1 MPNPPSLFDPTAQH
15 DNVPAK
21 LVASLDRLSH
31 ALRSLLWEEAKATG
45 LSPIQIQ
52 LLVHLRHHDWEQTRV
67 GDLARQFDLTAATIS
82 EALTSLVEKKL
93 VAKEPDPAD
102 KRARVLCLTKGGRE
116 LASRVGA
123 WAELL
128 ERQVRQR
135 PDHEAVIVM
144 QFLMS
149 LISGLQDA
157 GVVTV
162 ARMCTTCRFF
172 ESAGRPG
179 STEPHYCTLLDK
191 PLSAESLRFDCP
203 EHQAATPSRN

>member
-1 MPNPPSLFDPTAQH
+1 MPKPPSVFDLAAQH
-15 DNVPAK
+15 ENVPAK

-31 ALRSLLWEEAKATG
+31 AMRSLLWEEAKPTG

-52 LLVHLRHHDWEQTRV
+52 LLVYLRHHDREQSRV

-128 ERQVRQR
+128 ERQVKQC
-135 PDHEAVIVM
+135 PDDEAVVVM
-144 QFLMS
+144 RFLMS
-149 LISGLQDA
+149 LIAGLQDA

-172 ESAGRPG
+172 ESTGRPG
-179 STEPHYCTLLDK
+179 TTEPHYCALLDK
-191 PLSAESLRFDCP
+191 PLSPQSLRFDCP
-203 EHQAATPSRN
+203 EHQAATPAPN